1 MNHEPLHPQDDDAL
15 GLTGSFNL
23 DARED
28 DGASRLYNYP
38 QISAMTKEAYYLAKE
53 PNMTLPRAI
62 KKVAFRH
69 AAEAE
74 MLNQSADG
82 KALDISDREVCD
94 HIEDITQMFQQLIT
108 YEMLHAERDH
118 YRKRRRADEARLRI
132 RDFIRDE
139 KVREPLFGDID
150 RTMKTRYQS
159 LPYEEADRIA
169 RAIERFQDGS
179 FDEDDTSVM
188 ADYYDRVRRELS
200 AKELGIE
207 EPSVPSVERT
217 GSIAGSMSPDI
228 SQLGKM
234 SPRDQARFISRML
247 KKY

>member
-1 MNHEPLHPQDDDAL
+1 MDHESLHPQDDDTL
-15 GLTGSFNL
+15 GLIDSFNL
-23 DARED
+23 DAREKD
-28 DGASRLYNYP
+28 SSSRLYNYP
-38 QISAMTKEAYYLAKE
+38 QISAMTEEAFHLAKSG
-53 PNMTLPRAI
+53 MTLPRAI

-82 KALDISDREVCD
+82 NPLDVSDREVCE

-118 YRKRRRADEARLRI
+118 YRKRQHIDEARLRI

-150 RTMKTRYQS
+150 RAMKTRYRS

-169 RAIERFQDGS
+169 HAIERFREGS

-200 AKELGIE
+200 AKELGID

-217 GSIAGSMSPDI
+217 GSMHASTSLDI
-228 SQLGKM
+228 SRLGNM

-247 KKY
+247 GKKY